1 MGSTIQRATHPPPAF
16 VEDMGV
22 DHGGFHIL
30 MPQQFL
36 HSADVV
42 AILEQVRG
50 KAMPKGVAAY
60 SLLDTC

>member
-16 VEDMGV
+16 IEDMSI
-22 DHGGFHIL
+22 DHRSFDIL
-30 MPQQFL
+30 VPQQFL
-36 HSADVV
+36 DSANIV
-42 AILEQVRG
+42 AILKQVRG